1 MVDPSVHPQYRGA
14 LVTDD
19 KMSGTPRYNHGST
32 GRSSRFREELQEF
45 SKEDQEVGSITS
57 NVCTNK
63 LRAYRPSINADKYFA
78 KRIKKSAEDSNI
90 SCIDGEELQEFSK
103 EDQEV
108 GSITSSVCTS
118 KSRPYRPS
126 INAYKYFAKRIKKSA
141 DVSNSSRIDGF
152 REDLQEF
159 SKEDQ
164 EVGSITSNVC
174 TSKSRPYRPSINADK
189 YFAKRIKKSADVSNS
204 SRIDGEELQE
214 FNKEDQ
220 EVGSITSNVGTSKP
234 RPYRPS
240 INADKYFAKGIKKSA
255 DDSNKS
261 SIDREELQEFSKK
274 DQEVGSITSN
284 VGTSKPRPYQPFI
297 IADKYFA
304 KGIKKSADD
313 SNKNSIDGNP
323 ELGKPT
329 GSQLHKRRPTINI
342 VQGNLPT
349 TDRDVPI
356 NSSTSFIP
364 MDEIVFDDLPFPPVP
379 SQSSEPRFSSQQSS
393 PTAKDKSSPKAVR
406 YSLSTSSDSD
416 GKILP
421 DLENSSTG
429 GLNPNT
435 NYFGDTSENED
446 GEKDDGKQTGKSI
459 WSEMEISDSSG
470 EETAQIEG
478 AQLSIEEQQRQML
491 GNKLTAKFRATLPAE
506 NSAHLDD
513 QSQYL
518 KMPHFIAVESKAYV
532 AKDFKNA
539 MTSED
544 LKDEQARED
553 FKNRL
558 KTTVRWREDENKI
571 KESNSRIVRWS
582 DGSETFHV
590 GGEVFDVM
598 HHPVTNDQNHMYVRL
613 ESFYQPQ
620 VPIKDK
626 MTLRPK
632 LDSEFGQTHV
642 QGMRNRAVNK
652 PQTGVKVLM
661 NTDVDP
667 AQDHER
673 RVKQEL
679 AQLRLEEREKRR
691 ETQMNRRKPPARPMR
706 HCTADDTDPDSD
718 MDINQNQSDVEGSN
732 DEDNY
737 SKVNLAA
744 ASDDDL
750 SDEPRCST
758 SKGKKILP
766 SDSDE
771 SFQSPSAGR
780 KAKPMVYT
788 DSDSSY

>member
-1 MVDPSVHPQYRGA
+1 MVDPSVHPQYSAA

-19 KMSGTPRYNHGST
+19 KTSGTPGYNHSST
-32 GRSSRFREELQEF
+32 GRKNREELQVF
-45 SKEDQEVGSITS
+45 SKEDKEVGSITS
-57 NVCTNK
+57 NV
-63 LRAYRPSINADKYFA
+63 
-78 KRIKKSAEDSNI
+78 
-90 SCIDGEELQEFSK
+90 G
-103 EDQEV
+103 
-108 GSITSSVCTS
+108 TS
-118 KSRPYRPS
+118 KP
-126 INAYKYFAKRIKKSA
+126 
-141 DVSNSSRIDGF
+141 
-152 REDLQEF
+152 
-159 SKEDQ
+159 
-164 EVGSITSNVC
+164 
-174 TSKSRPYRPSINADK
+174 RPYRPSINADK
-189 YFAKRIKKSADVSNS
+189 YFAKRIKKSADDSNIS
-204 SRIDGEELQE
+204 CIDRFREELQV
-214 FNKEDQ
+214 FSKEDK

-261 SIDREELQEFSKK
+261 SIDR
-274 DQEVGSITSN
+274 
-284 VGTSKPRPYQPFI
+284 
-297 IADKYFA
+297 
-304 KGIKKSADD
+304 
-313 SNKNSIDGNP
+313 NP

-329 GSQLHKRRPTINI
+329 GSQLHKWRPSINI

-356 NSSTSFIP
+356 NTSTSFIP

-379 SQSSEPRFSSQQSS
+379 SQSSEPRLSSQQSS
-393 PTAKDKSSPKAVR
+393 PKGNDKSSPKAVR
-406 YSLSTSSDSD
+406 YNLSPSSDSD
-416 GKILP
+416 GKISP
-421 DLENSSTG
+421 DVECNSTG
-429 GLNPNT
+429 GLNTNT
-435 NYFGDTSENED
+435 NYFGDTSE
-446 GEKDDGKQTGKSI
+446 DGKQTGKSI

-491 GNKLTAKFRATLPAE
+491 GNKLMAKFSATLPAE
-506 NSAHLDD
+506 NSALLDG
-513 QSQYL
+513 QPQYL

-558 KTTVRWREDENKI
+558 KATVRWREDENKL

-771 SFQSPSAGR
+771 AFQSPSAGR

>member
-19 KMSGTPRYNHGST
+19 KMSGTPGYIHSST
-32 GRSSRFREELQEF
+32 GRNSRFREELQEF

-57 NVCTNK
+57 NAGTSK
-63 LRAYRPSINADKYFA
+63 PRPYRPSINADKYFA
-78 KRIKKSAEDSNI
+78 KRIKKSADDSNI
-90 SCIDGEELQEFSK
+90 SCIDGIKKSADDSNISCIDGFREELQEFSK

-108 GSITSSVCTS
+108 GSITSKLCTS
-118 KSRPYRPS
+118 KPRPYRPS
-126 INAYKYFAKRIKKSA
+126 INADKYFAKRIKKSADDSNISCIDGFREELQEFSKEDQEVGSITSKLCTSKPRPYRPSINADKYFAKRIKKSADDSNISCIDGFREELQEFSKEDQEVGSITSKLCTSKPRPYRPSINADKYFAKRIKKSA
-141 DVSNSSRIDGF
+141 DVYNSSRIDG
-152 REDLQEF
+152 EELQKLN
-159 SKEDQ
+159 KEDQ

-174 TSKSRPYRPSINADK
+174 TSKSRPYRPSIN
-189 YFAKRIKKSADVSNS
+189 
-204 SRIDGEELQE
+204 
-214 FNKEDQ
+214 
-220 EVGSITSNVGTSKP
+220 
-234 RPYRPS
+234 
-240 INADKYFAKGIKKSA
+240 
-255 DDSNKS
+255 
-261 SIDREELQEFSKK
+261 
-274 DQEVGSITSN
+274 
-284 VGTSKPRPYQPFI
+284 
-297 IADKYFA
+297 ADKYFA

-356 NSSTSFIP
+356 NTSTSFIP

-379 SQSSEPRFSSQQSS
+379 SQSSEPRLSSQQSS

-652 PQTGVKVLM
+652 
-661 NTDVDP
+661 
-667 AQDHER
+667 
-673 RVKQEL
+673 
-679 AQLRLEEREKRR
+679 
-691 ETQMNRRKPPARPMR
+691 RK
-706 HCTADDTDPDSD
+706 
-718 MDINQNQSDVEGSN
+718 
-732 DEDNY
+732 
-737 SKVNLAA
+737 
-744 ASDDDL
+744 
-750 SDEPRCST
+750 
-758 SKGKKILP
+758 
-766 SDSDE
+766 
-771 SFQSPSAGR
+771 
-780 KAKPMVYT
+780 
-788 DSDSSY
+788 

>member
-1 MVDPSVHPQYRGA
+1 MVDPSVHPQYRA
-14 LVTDD
+14 AIVTDD
-19 KMSGTPRYNHGST
+19 KMSGTPGFNYSST
-32 GRSSRFREELQEF
+32 GRTNRFREELQEFSKEDQEVGSITSNVGTSKPRPYRPSINAKKYFAKRIKKSADVSNSSRIDGFREELQEFSKEDQEVGSITSSFCTSKPRPYRPSINADKYFGKRIKKSSDDSNISCIDGFREKLQEF

-78 KRIKKSAEDSNI
+78 KRMKKSADDSNI
-90 SCIDGEELQEFSK
+90 SCID
-103 EDQEV
+103 
-108 GSITSSVCTS
+108 
-118 KSRPYRPS
+118 R
-126 INAYKYFAKRIKKSA
+126 
-141 DVSNSSRIDGF
+141 
-152 REDLQEF
+152 
-159 SKEDQ
+159 
-164 EVGSITSNVC
+164 
-174 TSKSRPYRPSINADK
+174 
-189 YFAKRIKKSADVSNS
+189 
-204 SRIDGEELQE
+204 EELQE
-214 FNKEDQ
+214 FNKEHQ

-261 SIDREELQEFSKK
+261 SID
-274 DQEVGSITSN
+274 
-284 VGTSKPRPYQPFI
+284 
-297 IADKYFA
+297 
-304 KGIKKSADD
+304 
-313 SNKNSIDGNP
+313 GNP

-356 NSSTSFIP
+356 NSSTSFNPI
-364 MDEIVFDDLPFPPVP
+364 DESVFDDLQLPPVL
-379 SQSSEPRFSSQQSS
+379 SQSPEPRFSSQQSS
-393 PTAKDKSSPKAVR
+393 STAKDKPSPKAVR
-406 YSLSTSSDSD
+406 YSLSTSSDCD
-416 GKILP
+416 GKISP

-435 NYFGDTSENED
+435 NYFGDSPED
-446 GEKDDGKQTGKSI
+446 EEKDDGKQTGKSI

-478 AQLSIEEQQRQML
+478 AQLSIEEQHRQML
-491 GNKLTAKFRATLPAE
+491 GNKLTAKFSATLPAE

-771 SFQSPSAGR
+771 AFQSPSAGR